1 MEEEYCDSPDEH
13 YQQDKSTASN
23 TGSTPR
29 EHISKFRQES
39 WPFLGGVEIWP
50 NPVFQCWLMFELLL
64 WISQNFRYI
73 LGPDKFPFVFWVFQ
87 FLYHTI
93 QASSFFF
100 GLHLESF
107 YFGEVEFLGI
117 LFIFIYL
124 FIYLFFWWGRV
135 ILESFF
141 LEGDS

>member
-1 MEEEYCDSPDEH
+1 MEEEYCDSPDKH
-13 YQQDKSTASN
+13 YQRDKSTASN

-39 WPFLGGVEIWP
+39 WPFFGGLEIWP
-50 NPVFQCWLMFELLL
+50 NPIFQCWLMFELLL

-73 LGPDKFPFVFWVFQ
+73 LGPDKFPVVFWVFQ

-100 GLHLESF
+100 WFASWVILFWGGWIFGHSF
-107 YFGEVEFLGI
+107 YFYFLLFLG
-117 LFIFIYL
+117 
-124 FIYLFFWWGRV
+124 GRGW
-135 ILESFF
+135 F
-141 LEGDS
+141 

>member
-1 MEEEYCDSPDEH
+1 MSYCFGFRKTFAIFWGLTNFQLFFGS
-13 YQQDKSTASN
+13 SN
-23 TGSTPR
+23 FCITQ
-29 EHISKFRQES
+29 FRH
-39 WPFLGGVEIWP
+39 
-50 NPVFQCWLMFELLL
+50 LL
-64 WISQNFRYI
+64 
-73 LGPDKFPFVFWVFQ
+73 
-87 FLYHTI
+87 
-93 QASSFFF
+93 FFF

-141 LEGDS
+141 LEGDSWNLYLDEPSCLRNACETRQVLRFKVNTSRQALQFKANTMSG

>member
-1 MEEEYCDSPDEH
+1 
-13 YQQDKSTASN
+13 
-23 TGSTPR
+23 
-29 EHISKFRQES
+29 
-39 WPFLGGVEIWP
+39 
-50 NPVFQCWLMFELLL
+50 MFELLL

-141 LEGDS
+141 LEGDSWNLYLDEPSCLRNACETRQVLRFKVNTSRQALQFKANTMSG